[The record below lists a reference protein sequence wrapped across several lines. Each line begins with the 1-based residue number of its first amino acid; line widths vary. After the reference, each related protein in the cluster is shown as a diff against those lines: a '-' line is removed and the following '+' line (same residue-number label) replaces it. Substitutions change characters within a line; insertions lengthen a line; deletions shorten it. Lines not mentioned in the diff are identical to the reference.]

1 MCNNVVIGNAL
12 IHNLIP
18 PVLLFVWLGG
28 ETRLW
33 RVGVCKRMIA

>member
-18 PVLLFVWLGG
+18 PVPLFVWFGW
-28 ETRLW
+28 ETSLW
-33 RVGVCKRMIA
+33 RVGVYKGMIT